1 MVMQTIPKKRCAIYT
16 RKSVE
21 EGLDQEF
28 NSLDAQREAG
38 EAYIASQKANGWVCL
53 PTRYDDG
60 GYSGGNM
67 KRPAL
72 QQLLADCEA
81 GLVDIIVVYKIDRLS
96 RSICDFADLSKK
108 FDEWGTQFVAVTQ
121 EINTATSAG
130 RMMLNILITFA
141 QYEREVITERVRD
154 KMSASR
160 KKGKW
165 VGGSVPMGYR
175 VENKKLVVE
184 PEEARVIQRIFQR
197 FIEVQSP
204 TLIAQ
209 ELNKDGIRTKQGKA
223 WDKPHIYRI
232 LNNHTYIGQVKYKES
247 ICEGE
252 QNAIVE
258 LDVWNRTR
266 EILALNEPVPRQ
278 TKRMETI
285 APLKGILRCGHC
297 DCAMM
302 PTYARKNG
310 KRYFYYLCSRDSKR
324 ATSTCPVRQ
333 IPAGEVERITR
344 EQVVKMLQTPTI
356 LIKLA
361 QVLNLPAEKIAELF
375 KEIFWQEISPGEMNR
390 LLHLLL
396 EKVEVHESKLTVEF
410 KSSGIKTLMEE
421 IANGEE
427 TV

>member
-154 KMSASR
+154 KMAASR

-204 TLIAQ
+204 SLIAQ

-232 LNNHTYIGQVKYKES
+232 LSNHTYIGQVKYKGS

-302 PTYARKNG
+302 PTYARKG
-310 KRYFYYLCSRDSKR
+310 RKQYYYYFCAKDSKR
-324 ATSTCPVRQ
+324 ATPTCPVRQ
-333 IPAGEVERITR
+333 IPAGDVERITR

-375 KEIFWQEISPGEMNR
+375 KETFWQEISPGEMNR

-396 EKVEVHESKLTVEF
+396 EKVEVHEGKLTVEF

-427 TV
+427 TD

>member
-1 MVMQTIPKKRCAIYT
+1 MPW
-16 RKSVE
+16 
-21 EGLDQEF
+21 
-28 NSLDAQREAG
+28 
-38 EAYIASQKANGWVCL
+38 IAVIA
-53 PTRYDDG
+53 
-60 GYSGGNM
+60 
-67 KRPAL
+67 
-72 QQLLADCEA
+72 
-81 GLVDIIVVYKIDRLS
+81 
-96 RSICDFADLSKK
+96 ICDFADLSKK

-154 KMSASR
+154 KMAASR

-197 FIEVQSP
+197 FIEIQSP
-204 TLIAQ
+204 SLIAQ

-232 LNNHTYIGQVKYKES
+232 LSNHTYIGQVKYKGS

-278 TKRMETI
+278 TKRMV
-285 APLKGILRCGHC
+285 A
-297 DCAMM
+297 
-302 PTYARKNG
+302 
-310 KRYFYYLCSRDSKR
+310 
-324 ATSTCPVRQ
+324 
-333 IPAGEVERITR
+333 
-344 EQVVKMLQTPTI
+344 
-356 LIKLA
+356 
-361 QVLNLPAEKIAELF
+361 
-375 KEIFWQEISPGEMNR
+375 ISII
-390 LLHLLL
+390 
-396 EKVEVHESKLTVEF
+396 S
-410 KSSGIKTLMEE
+410 
-421 IANGEE
+421 
-427 TV
+427 

>member
-154 KMSASR
+154 KMAASR

-197 FIEVQSP
+197 FIEIQSP

-232 LNNHTYIGQVKYKES
+232 LSNHTYIGQVKYKGS

-333 IPAGEVERITR
+333 IPAGEVERIAR

-427 TV
+427 TD